1 MDEALPIPGVW
12 RQFTSTSLFQAFNNG
27 LQQNCLSRSCQACWL
42 FNKVTYRFAS
52 TIVPHYQ
59 GQRPIKLHDMLIIRA
74 EGPDALDQHLQ
85 HIETNYGN
93 NAMTGKPGI

>member
-1 MDEALPIPGVW
+1 MVCSKIACHVYARLAG
-12 RQFTSTSLFQAFNNG
+12 FST
-27 LQQNCLSRSCQACWL
+27 
-42 FNKVTYRFAS
+42 VTYRFAS

-85 HIETNYGN
+85 HIETRIM
-93 NAMTGKPGI
+93 ATMQ